1 MSCLRAASD
10 VMAPKLTLRF
20 DMTEGVKINRPRTLK
35 EDEDEVELSHGRFL
49 STLAHLHIT

>member
-35 EDEDEVELSHGRFL
+35 EDGDEVELSHGRFL

>member
-20 DMTEGVKINRPRTLK
+20 DMTEGVKDQLTSDAQR
-35 EDEDEVELSHGRFL
+35 G
-49 STLAHLHIT
+49 